1 MKTQHILSIDQGTTG
16 TTVLLVDSLGRI
28 VYEARRE
35 FPQSYPCPGWVEHD
49 PNLIWRTVTDCLCE
63 LRRTPQLVGP
73 SMVAV
78 GITNQRETVVVW
90 DRESGEPVHPAIVW
104 QCRRTADVCSRLRDD
119 GIEDMVRSKT
129 GLRLDPYFSATK
141 IQWILRNVPGA
152 MDLARAGRLACGTID
167 SWLIYKLTGGKVH
180 ATDHSNACRTML
192 YNIHSRSW
200 DPDLLDLFGIP
211 APLMPEIR
219 ASNAHFGCVQE
230 SLVGREIPITG
241 VIGDQQSA
249 LFGQACTRPGLMK
262 NTYGTGC
269 FLLMNTGSEPVISGS
284 GLLTSVGWLIDED
297 ATYVLEGSVFM
308 AGALVQW
315 LRDEL
320 GILQNAAESESL
332 ARSVPDSAG
341 VYLVPAFT
349 GLGAPHW
356 DPYARGIL
364 VGLSRGVT
372 KAHVVRAALEG
383 IAYQV
388 NDVIEAMRSEM
399 GSDRGGQ
406 CSCDRP
412 PEGEKAPHRRSAV
425 GGADA
430 GLDCGLPG
438 HVPSTGSERP
448 VGGCG
453 AQILRVD
460 GGASAN
466 GFLMQFQADISQVQI
481 QRNKSVELTGIG
493 AASMAGLGCGVFSSV
508 DELSSLVEPE
518 RTFHPSM
525 DQCCRRSLLSGWE
538 RAVGRAKG
546 WVAPSPGP

>member
-1 MKTQHILSIDQGTTG
+1 M
-16 TTVLLVDSLGRI
+16 
-28 VYEARRE
+28 
-35 FPQSYPCPGWVEHD
+35 EHD
-49 PNLIWRTVTDCLCE
+49 PNLIWQTVTDCLCE
-63 LRRTPQLVGP
+63 LRRLPQLADP
-73 SMVAV
+73 STVAV

-104 QCRRTADVCSRLRDD
+104 QCRRTADACLRLRDD

-192 YNIHSRSW
+192 YNIHSRDF
-200 DPDLLDLFGIP
+200 DPDLLDLFEIP
-211 APLMPEIR
+211 ASLMPEIR
-219 ASNAHFGCVQE
+219 ESNAHFGCVQE
-230 SLVGREIPITG
+230 SLLGREIPITG
-241 VIGDQQSA
+241 VVGDQQSA

-269 FLLMNTGSEPVISGS
+269 FLLMNTGSEPVMSES
-284 GLLTSVGWLIDED
+284 GLLTSVGWVIDGH

-308 AGALVQW
+308 AGALVKW

-320 GILQNAAESESL
+320 GILQSAAESESL
-332 ARSVPDSAG
+332 AKSVPDSAG

-399 GSDRGGQ
+399 RSHRGGQ
-406 CSCDRP
+406 RPCDGP
-412 PEGEKAPHRRSAV
+412 
-425 GGADA
+425 
-430 GLDCGLPG
+430 L
-438 HVPSTGSERP
+438 
-448 VGGCG
+448 
-453 AQILRVD
+453 LRVD

-493 AASMAGLGCGVFSSV
+493 AAFMAGLGAVSSPVSTSSQAWLSRRRPFSQAWTRTL
-508 DELSSLVEPE
+508 DGFCCQAGGELSAG
-518 RTFHPSM
+518 
-525 DQCCRRSLLSGWE
+525 RRDGSLLRRTRTPHRCDDIW
-538 RAVGRAKG
+538 ADWQK
-546 WVAPSPGP
+546 

>member
-1 MKTQHILSIDQGTTG
+1 VKTQYILSIDQGTTG
-16 TTVLLVDSLGRI
+16 TTVLLIDNFGRI
-28 VYEARRE
+28 VYESRRE
-35 FPQSYPCPGWVEHD
+35 FAQSFPRPGWVEHD
-49 PNLIWRTVTDCLCE
+49 PNLIWQTVTDCLCE
-63 LRRTPQLVGP
+63 LRRLPQLADP
-73 SMVAV
+73 STVAV

-104 QCRRTADVCSRLRDD
+104 QCRRTADACLRLRDD

-192 YNIHSRSW
+192 YNIHSRDF
-200 DPDLLDLFGIP
+200 DPDLLDLFEIP
-211 APLMPEIR
+211 ASLMPEIR
-219 ASNAHFGCVQE
+219 ESNAHFGCVQE
-230 SLVGREIPITG
+230 SLLGREIPITG
-241 VIGDQQSA
+241 VVGDQQSA

-269 FLLMNTGSEPVISGS
+269 FLLMNTGSEPVMSES
-284 GLLTSVGWLIDED
+284 GLLTSVGWVIDGH

-308 AGALVQW
+308 AGALVKW

-320 GILQNAAESESL
+320 GILQSAAESESL
-332 ARSVPDSAG
+332 AKSVPDSAG

-399 GSDRGGQ
+399 RSHRGGQ
-406 CSCDRP
+406 RPCDGP
-412 PEGEKAPHRRSAV
+412 
-425 GGADA
+425 
-430 GLDCGLPG
+430 L
-438 HVPSTGSERP
+438 
-448 VGGCG
+448 
-453 AQILRVD
+453 LRVD

-493 AASMAGLGCGVFSSV
+493 AAFMAGLGCGLLSSV
-508 DELSSLVEPE
+508 DEFAGLVEPAQ
-518 RTFHPSM
+518 TFQPSM
-525 DQCCRRSLLSGWE
+525 DQNTRRLLLSGWE

-546 WVAPSPGP
+546 WQPAASNSDTA